1 MRADDYY
8 SKRDHWCLKKNQP
21 HKAGRGSSAE
31 VFFCLPKDI
40 INAVKAEGPLTT
52 NAADFGDRHETLM
65 VSLVSIKLIREDSDR
80 EEDSDSEESG
90 EQYTEDD
97 RIIKEYNPLKHIQDS
112 ILPDLLQLVKDFADR
127 TVLSTDKD
135 WIAFRGMLDNN
146 ADYIL
151 KTKTASTFDKIWNVW
166 KDVAEEGRCK
176 GTGDDK
182 VVLVRLFARV
192 IALKEKER
200 VGRVTE
206 EYLTNTVSKSS

>member
-1 MRADDYY
+1 MQLLWTPND
-8 SKRDHWCLKKNQP
+8 
-21 HKAGRGSSAE
+21 
-31 VFFCLPKDI
+31 VKDI
-40 INAVKAEGPLTT
+40 NVLCKLTDESPLGLPECVFIDMGVAMNLHHQADT
-52 NAADFGDRHETLM
+52 NDC
-65 VSLVSIKLIREDSDR
+65 V
-80 EEDSDSEESG
+80 
-90 EQYTEDD
+90 
-97 RIIKEYNPLKHIQDS
+97 
-112 ILPDLLQLVKDFADR
+112 DLLQLVKDFADQ